1 MAGEEKSAW
10 GRTKLTESHFLEDGE
25 ERVEEEEVWIEEK
38 EPAVSGRCGHKKR
51 KLTRNL
57 LAPNEAPKKDRSVT
71 KRTPVRSLG
80 IYYKKSQ
87 PNYKTLYFRITGF
100 NTHFLPTYWPARLGH
115 QHHIGPA
122 PRL

>member
-25 ERVEEEEVWIEEK
+25 ERVEEEEVWIGEK

-57 LAPNEAPKKDRSVT
+57 LAPNEAPKKRSI
-71 KRTPVRSLG
+71 S
-80 IYYKKSQ
+80 YKADPCPLIRNLLQK
-87 PNYKTLYFRITGF
+87 ITAQLQNAIF
-100 NTHFLPTYWPARLGH
+100 PHYRV
-115 QHHIGPA
+115 
-122 PRL
+122 